1 MRQQDLALG
10 EGKGDYVLTPGEG
23 AGSAKPRDRQEEF
36 LSQIIAR
43 LNELFVTDNLTD
55 QDLVNYAYTV
65 RDKVRENEKVMSQLA
80 NNTNEQAMLGDF
92 PKAVDDAIL
101 DSSDAHENQKLQLL
115 ADPKKAAAFAKL
127 VFDLLKMVG

>member
-1 MRQQDLALG
+1 M
-10 EGKGDYVLTPGEG
+10 
-23 AGSAKPRDRQEEF
+23 
-36 LSQIIAR
+36 
-43 LNELFVTDNLTD
+43 
-55 QDLVNYAYTV
+55 NYAYTV

-101 DSSDAHENQKLQLL
+101 DSSDAHENQKMQLL

-127 VFDLLKMVG
+127 VFELLKVAI